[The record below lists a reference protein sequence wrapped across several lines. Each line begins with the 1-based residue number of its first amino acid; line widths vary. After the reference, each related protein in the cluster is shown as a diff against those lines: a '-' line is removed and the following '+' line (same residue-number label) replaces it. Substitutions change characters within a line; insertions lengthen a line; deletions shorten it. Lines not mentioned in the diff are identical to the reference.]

1 MVPEREKE
9 VQFGNEVNEIYLQ
22 HIRDKEKI
30 RVQIEALTREKDFI
44 ERLKP
49 DDVLYMLQKKQEAK
63 LTKEMEDFDK
73 RYLSVGKDGKVTK
86 GAPDYTRLQADSEE
100 MIRILDVEK
109 LTKD

>member
-1 MVPEREKE
+1 MIPEREKE
-9 VQFGNEVNEIYLQ
+9 IKFGNEVNEIYLQ

-30 RVQIEALTREKDFI
+30 RSQIESLTREKDFI

-73 RYLSVGKDGKVTK
+73 RYLKVENDRK
-86 GAPDYTRLQADSEE
+86 LSIKNNNFGAPDYKHLRAGPEE
-100 MIRILDVEK
+100 MI
-109 LTKD
+109 